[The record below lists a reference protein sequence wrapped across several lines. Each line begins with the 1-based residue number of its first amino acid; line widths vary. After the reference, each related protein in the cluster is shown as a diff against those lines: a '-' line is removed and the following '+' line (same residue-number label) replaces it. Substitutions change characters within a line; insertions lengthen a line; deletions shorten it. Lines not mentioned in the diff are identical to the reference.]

1 MERGTKFFEMLAVT
15 PLRGILR
22 GLRLLVV
29 EDDDMIREA
38 LTELLRDEGALVTA
52 AANGREALQA
62 LRSSSGTDLILL
74 DLMMPVMDG
83 WEFRVDQR
91 ADPQLAP
98 IPLIAMSADMSAKAR
113 AIAADAYLRKPLDF
127 NELVGRIRAVVDHA
141 VAQRAAAVDTT
152 AAFATMAAEIA
163 HEINNPLTYLM
174 ANLQVL
180 AERLPTG
187 GDAKARELQDLIAD
201 ALDGADRIRRIV
213 KDAQREPQRLRQ
225 H

>member
-1 MERGTKFFEMLAVT
+1 MGPETKFSQMLAVS
-15 PLRGILR
+15 PLRGVLR

-62 LRSSSGTDLILL
+62 LRSPGGTDLILL

-91 ADPQLAP
+91 ADPLLAA

-141 VAQRAAAVDTT
+141 VAQRAAAVDTA
-152 AAFATMAAEIA
+152 AAFATMAA
-163 HEINNPLTYLM
+163 
-174 ANLQVL
+174 
-180 AERLPTG
+180 
-187 GDAKARELQDLIAD
+187 
-201 ALDGADRIRRIV
+201 
-213 KDAQREPQRLRQ
+213 
-225 H
+225 

>member
-1 MERGTKFFEMLAVT
+1 M
-15 PLRGILR
+15 R

-38 LTELLRDEGALVTA
+38 LTDLLRDEGAVVTPA
-52 AANGREALQA
+52 QNGREALQQ
-62 LRSSSGTDLILL
+62 LRGAHAIDLILL

-83 WEFRVDQR
+83 WEFRVEQR

-127 NELVGRIRAVVDHA
+127 SELVGRIRSVVDHA
-141 VAQRAAAVDTT
+141 AAERAAAADT
-152 AAFATMAAEIA
+152 AATFATMAAEIA

-180 AERLPTG
+180 AERLPPAG
-187 GDAKARELQDLIAD
+187 ADHKSQELQELIAD

-213 KDAQREPQRLRQ
+213 KDAQREPEKLRR

>member
-1 MERGTKFFEMLAVT
+1 MLAVQ
-15 PLRGILR
+15 PLRGLLR

-29 EDDDMIREA
+29 EDDEMIREA
-38 LTELLRDEGALVTA
+38 LTELLRDEGAQVTPTV
-52 AANGREALQA
+52 NGREALQE
-62 LRSSSGTDLILL
+62 LRASRAVDLILL

-83 WEFRVDQR
+83 WEFRVEQR
-91 ADPQLAP
+91 NDPVLAS

-141 VAQRAAAVDTT
+141 AAERAAAADT
-152 AAFATMAAEIA
+152 AATFATMAAEIA

-180 AERLPTG
+180 AERLPSGESDTR
-187 GDAKARELQDLIAD
+187 ARELQELIAD

-213 KDAQREPQRLRQ
+213 KDAQREPQKLRQ

>member
-1 MERGTKFFEMLAVT
+1 MGPETKFSQMLAVS
-15 PLRGILR
+15 PLRGVLR

-62 LRSSSGTDLILL
+62 LRSPGGTDLILL

-83 WEFRVDQR
+83 REFRVDQR
-91 ADPQLAP
+91 AVPLLAA

-141 VAQRAAAVDTT
+141 VAQRAAAVDTA

>member
-1 MERGTKFFEMLAVT
+1 MLAVQ
-15 PLRGILR
+15 PLRGFLR

-29 EDDDMIREA
+29 EDDEMIREA
-38 LTELLRDEGALVTA
+38 LTELLRDEGAHVTP
-52 AANGREALQA
+52 AANGREALQQ
-62 LRSSSGTDLILL
+62 LRSSHAVDLILL

-83 WEFRVDQR
+83 WEFRVEQR
-91 ADPQLAP
+91 ADPALAP

-127 NELVGRIRAVVDHA
+127 NELVGRIRAVVDHV
-141 VAQRAAAVDTT
+141 VAQRAAAADT
-152 AAFATMAAEIA
+152 AATFATMAAEIA

-180 AERLPTG
+180 AERLPSAEA
-187 GDAKARELQDLIAD
+187 DKKSQELQELIAD

-213 KDAQREPQRLRQ
+213 KDAQREPQKLRQ

>member
-1 MERGTKFFEMLAVT
+1 MLAVT
-15 PLRGILR
+15 PIRGSLR
-22 GLRLLVV
+22 GLSLLVV

-38 LTELLRDEGALVTA
+38 LTELLRDEGALVTP
-52 AANGREALQA
+52 AANGREALQE
-62 LRSSSGTDLILL
+62 LRSGRAPDLILL

-91 ADPQLAP
+91 ADPTLAAIP
-98 IPLIAMSADMSAKAR
+98 IIAMSADMSAKAR

-127 NELVGRIRAVVDHA
+127 SELVGHIRSVVDHA
-141 VAQRAAAVDTT
+141 AAQRAAAADTA

-180 AERLPTG
+180 AERLPAATDG
-187 GDAKARELQDLIAD
+187 KGQELQELIAD
-201 ALDGADRIRRIV
+201 ALEGADRIRRIV
-213 KDAQREPQRLRQ
+213 KDAQREPQKLRQ

>member
-1 MERGTKFFEMLAVT
+1 MLAVN
-15 PLRGILR
+15 PIRGLLR

-38 LTELLRDEGALVTA
+38 LTDLLRDEGAVVTPA
-52 AANGREALQA
+52 ENGRDALQQ
-62 LRSSSGTDLILL
+62 LRGAQVADLILL

-83 WEFRVDQR
+83 WEFRVEQR

-127 NELVGRIRAVVDHA
+127 SELVGRIRTVVDHA
-141 VAQRAAAVDTT
+141 AAERAAAADT
-152 AAFATMAAEIA
+152 AATFATMAAEIA

-180 AERLPTG
+180 AERLPPAES
-187 GDAKARELQDLIAD
+187 DHKARELQELIAD

-213 KDAQREPQRLRQ
+213 KDAQREPEKLRR

>member
-1 MERGTKFFEMLAVT
+1 MLAVN
-15 PLRGILR
+15 PLRGLLR

-38 LTELLRDEGALVTA
+38 LTDLLRDEGAVVTPA
-52 AANGREALQA
+52 ENGREALQQ
-62 LRSSSGTDLILL
+62 LRSAHVADVILL

-83 WEFRVDQR
+83 WEFRVEQR

-127 NELVGRIRAVVDHA
+127 SELVGRIRSVVDHA
-141 VAQRAAAVDTT
+141 AAERAAAADT
-152 AAFATMAAEIA
+152 AATFATMAAEIA

-180 AERLPTG
+180 AERLPPAVS
-187 GDAKARELQDLIAD
+187 DHKARELQELIAD

-213 KDAQREPQRLRQ
+213 KDAQREPEKLRR

>member
-1 MERGTKFFEMLAVT
+1 MLAVS
-15 PLRGILR
+15 PLRGVLR

-62 LRSSSGTDLILL
+62 LRSPGGTDLILL

-91 ADPQLAP
+91 ADPLLAA

-141 VAQRAAAVDTT
+141 VAQRAAAVDTA

>member
-1 MERGTKFFEMLAVT
+1 MLAVT

-38 LTELLRDEGALVTA
+38 LTELLRDEGAIVMA
-52 AANGREALQA
+52 AQNGREALVT
-62 LRSSSGTDLILL
+62 LRACDGADLILL

-91 ADPQLAP
+91 ADPRLSA

-127 NELVGRIRAVVDHA
+127 NELVGRIRTVLDHA
-141 VAQRAAAVDTT
+141 AADRAAATDTA

-180 AERLPTG
+180 AERLPAG
-187 GDAKARELQDLIAD
+187 ADAKARELQDLIAD

-213 KDAQREPQRLRQ
+213 KDAQREPQRVGE

>member
-1 MERGTKFFEMLAVT
+1 MLAVT
-15 PLRGILR
+15 PLRGSLR
-22 GLRLLVV
+22 SLRLLVV

-38 LTELLRDEGALVTA
+38 LTELLRDEGALVTPA
-52 AANGREALQA
+52 SNGREALQE
-62 LRSSSGTDLILL
+62 LRSGRAPDLILL

-91 ADPQLAP
+91 ADPALASIP
-98 IPLIAMSADMSAKAR
+98 IIAMSADMSAKAR

-127 NELVGRIRAVVDHA
+127 SELVGRIRSVVDHA
-141 VAQRAAAVDTT
+141 AAQRAAAADTA

-180 AERLPTG
+180 AEKLPPG
-187 GDAKARELQDLIAD
+187 SDPRGQELRELIAD

-213 KDAQREPQRLRQ
+213 KDAQREPQKLRQ